1 MSDQTSI
8 LDMAKQSRFFDE
20 RLLADDILATAEHGP
35 KSLYIQPS
43 EVPGFAHVSVMD
55 SETNLTEHTDKPV
68 RRDAIA
74 LFLDSILPG
83 SVNAI
88 EWRVITTEE
97 RWPHGVTSSEFVSRI
112 RNQRAFNVPWKVI
125 AKAEGMT
132 VAKCRAAIGLPEYS
146 QEPSKP
152 APRKRRQ
159 RDLFSQP
166 IRKEI
171 SER

>member
-1 MSDQTSI
+1 
-8 LDMAKQSRFFDE
+8 MAKQSRFFDE
-20 RLLADDILATAEHGP
+20 RLLADDILATAEHGA
-35 KSLYIQPS
+35 KSFYIQPS

-97 RWPHGVTSSEFVSRI
+97 RWPHGITSSEFISRI

-132 VAKCRAAIGLPEYS
+132 VAKCRAAIGLPEY
-146 QEPSKP
+146 QQ
-152 APRKRRQ
+152 AARQ
-159 RDLFSQP
+159 SLPWDQKQRSLFDQ
-166 IRKEI
+166 
-171 SER
+171 

>member
-1 MSDQTSI
+1 MSDDDSI
-8 LDMAKQSRFFDE
+8 LTMAKQSRFFDE
-20 RLLADDILATAEHGP
+20 RLLADDTLATAEHGLR
-35 KSLYIQPS
+35 SLYIQPS

-55 SETNLTEHTDKPV
+55 SETNLTEHTDTPI

-97 RWPHGVTSSEFVSRI
+97 RWPYGITSSEFISRI

-132 VAKCRAAIGLPEYS
+132 VANCRAALGLPEYS
-146 QEPSKP
+146 QKPSEP
-152 APRKRRQ
+152 APWKQRQ
-159 RDLFSQP
+159 RDLFNQP
-166 IRKEI
+166 TREEI

>member
-1 MSDQTSI
+1 MNI

-20 RLLADDILATAEHGP
+20 RLLADDILATAEHGW

-55 SETNLTEHTDKPV
+55 SETNLTEHTDKPI

-74 LFLDSILPG
+74 LFLNSILPG

-97 RWPHGVTSSEFVSRI
+97 RWPHGVTSSDFISRI

-132 VAKCRAAIGLPEYS
+132 VANCRAALGLPEYS
-146 QEPSKP
+146 QEPSQP
-152 APRKRRQ
+152 APWKQQQ
-159 RDLFSQP
+159 RDLFDQP
-166 IRKEI
+166 ER
-171 SER
+171 SEVSDR

>member
-1 MSDQTSI
+1 MKYIDQFKDDDSI
-8 LDMAKQSRFFDE
+8 LTMAKQSRFFDE
-20 RLLADDILATAEHGP
+20 RLLADDVLAIAEHG
-35 KSLYIQPS
+35 SRSFYIQPS

-74 LFLDSILPG
+74 LFLDSILPR

-88 EWRVITTEE
+88 EWRVVTTEE
-97 RWPHGVTSSEFVSRI
+97 RWPHGITSSEFISRI

-132 VAKCRAAIGLPEYS
+132 VAKCRAAIGLPEY
-146 QEPSKP
+146 QQAE
-152 APRKRRQ
+152 RQ
-159 RDLFSQP
+159 SLPWDQKQRSLFDQ
-166 IRKEI
+166 
-171 SER
+171 

>member
-8 LDMAKQSRFFDE
+8 LEMAKQSRFFDE
-20 RLLADDILATAEHGP
+20 RLLADDVLAMADHGP
-35 KSLYIQPS
+35 KSLTIQPS
-43 EVPGFAHVSVMD
+43 TFPGFAHVSVVD
-55 SETNLTEHTDKPV
+55 FETNTSESTGKPI

-74 LFLDSILPG
+74 LFLDWILPG

-88 EWRVITTEE
+88 EWRVTTTEE
-97 RWPHGVTSSEFVSRI
+97 RWLHGIAGSEFISRI
-112 RNQRAFNVPWKVI
+112 RNQRALLVPWKVI

-146 QEPSKP
+146 QEPSEP

-166 IRKEI
+166 TREEI